1 MGAMPFINDKREIRG
16 WMLYDWA
23 NSAFSTTVIGVF
35 LGPYLT
41 GLIEA
46 QVGQGNTFSLLGIPI
61 AAGSFFP
68 YCVSISVFL
77 QVFLLP
83 ILGAIAD
90 YSNLKRRMMLFF
102 AVVGAVSTIG
112 LFFITGSG
120 FVLGG
125 LLFILANLA
134 FGAASVFYNAFLPE
148 IASEDQRDRVSS
160 GGWAMGYAGD
170 GLLLLLNLILYK
182 VMDGAG
188 QGALAAR
195 INLASAG
202 VWWLV
207 FGYIAINRL
216 RDRGIKH
223 TLPKGASYLSAGF
236 QQLRKTLGEI
246 RRYPMTLR
254 YLIAYLLYNDGI
266 QTVIVVAAIFGQQ
279 ELGMNVGDLSLLIL
293 MVQIVGIFGAL
304 GFGRLAARW
313 GAKRIV
319 VVTLCIWSG
328 VSIWAQLSLTSVGEF
343 WLMGIVIALVLGGSQ
358 ALSRSLYA
366 QMIPHE
372 RDAEFF
378 SFYEIS
384 DRGTSWIGPFLFG
397 FVAQVS
403 GSMRTALF
411 SLIVLFVSGL
421 LILFT
426 VDVPRAIRESG
437 NGADAVLPAEATTA

>member
-1 MGAMPFINDKREIRG
+1 MSTVPFMNDKREIRG

-23 NSAFSTTVIGVF
+23 NSAFSTTVITVF

-46 QVGQGNTFSLLGIPI
+46 QVGKGNTFSLLGIPI

-68 YCVSISVFL
+68 YCVSVSVFL

-102 AVVGAVSTIG
+102 AVVGALSTIG
-112 LFFITGSG
+112 LFFITGPA

-134 FGAASVFYNAFLPE
+134 FGASIVFYNAFLPE

-160 GGWAMGYAGD
+160 GGWALGYAGD
-170 GLLLLLNLILYK
+170 ALLLLINLIFYK
-182 VMDGAG
+182 VMDAAG

-202 VWWLV
+202 VWWLG
-207 FGYIAINRL
+207 FGYIAISRL
-216 RDRGIKH
+216 RERGARRA
-223 TLPKGASYLSAGF
+223 LPGGDTYLSIGF
-236 QQLRKTLGEI
+236 KQLGKTLREI

-279 ELGMNVGDLSLLIL
+279 ELSMSVGDLSMLIL
-293 MVQIVGIFGAL
+293 MVQVVGIFGAL
-304 GFGRLAARW
+304 GFGRLATRLS
-313 GAKRIV
+313 AKRTIV
-319 VVTLCIWSG
+319 ITLIIWSI
-328 VSIWAQLSLTSVGEF
+328 VAIWARLSLASVPEF
-343 WLMGIVIALVLGGSQ
+343 WIMGVVIALVLGGSQ
-358 ALSRSLYA
+358 ALSRSLFA
-366 QMIPHE
+366 QMIPRE
-372 RDAEFF
+372 REAEFF

-384 DRGTSWIGPFLFG
+384 ERGTSWIGPFLFG
-397 FVAQVS
+397 FIAQTT
-403 GSMRTALF
+403 GSMRTAIF
-411 SLIVLFVSGL
+411 SLIVLFVGGL
-421 LILFT
+421 LILLT

-437 NGADAVLPAEATTA
+437 NVAPEGVLPTSTPV